1 MKGSVT
7 YSPKRIHGDEH
18 FCSKWTENQL
28 QNPSKYKCAPY
39 THQSSPLNLGLFLLL
54 MLKFLKAQDVRSV
67 RTDEVEHAHV
77 YSLRL
82 IRSLVFPEAD
92 LLSIIKSKQRL
103 LSH

>member
-1 MKGSVT
+1 
-7 YSPKRIHGDEH
+7 
-18 FCSKWTENQL
+18 
-28 QNPSKYKCAPY
+28 
-39 THQSSPLNLGLFLLL
+39 

-92 LLSIIKSKQRL
+92 LLSIITSKQRL